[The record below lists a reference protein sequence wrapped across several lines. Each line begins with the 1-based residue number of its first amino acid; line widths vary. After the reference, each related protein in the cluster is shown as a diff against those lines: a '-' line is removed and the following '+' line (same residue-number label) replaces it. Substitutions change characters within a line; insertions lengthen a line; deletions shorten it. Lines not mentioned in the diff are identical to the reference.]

1 MSKSTRTPLK
11 STKRQKLRLPR
22 KSIRRKQLRTTRL
35 KTRRL
40 MIRRLTSLSLAMLP
54 PLTTRKKL
62 MLKPKHLL
70 RQTKL
75 QHPKP
80 RLTIS
85 DFVSASCKVICKV
98 SWRNLKL

>member
-11 STKRQKLRLPR
+11 STKRPKLLLLRLPR
-22 KSIRRKQLRTTRL
+22 KSRRRNQLRTTRL
-35 KTRRL
+35 TLRRMRMTRSLLMTNPPLRTRRKTRL
-40 MIRRLTSLSLAMLP
+40 N
-54 PLTTRKKL
+54 
-62 MLKPKHLL
+62 PKHL
-70 RQTKL
+70 RKKL

-85 DFVSASCKVICKV
+85 DFVATNCEVICKV